1 MKKERDPNPLDKKP
15 IAEIERIIESHKES
29 SRQAQL
35 KMYESLEYLRTTS
48 RYKENKAYT
57 KSTFWT
63 YIEDRYNIRPT
74 TYRESVK
81 AYLKYPDEAVH
92 YGVGLVSKVLRQ
104 CGPLKAKSVFDQLT
118 AQNTMKRPEIEKIIA
133 KNTSPSKIEKTYVD
147 WRAMYE
153 AEKAAHETTRAEL
166 NFAQKKINELTA
178 QVRKMKPIVKRY
190 HEQQQD
196 VKPYIPVGERREA
209 SLPA

>member
-15 IAEIERIIESHKES
+15 IAEIEKIIEVCKEE
-29 SRQAQL
+29 SRYAQL
-35 KMYESLEYLRTTS
+35 KMYEHLKYLQKTS
-48 RYKENKAYT
+48 RYKENKAYS
-57 KSTFWT
+57 KSSFWT

-74 TYRESVK
+74 TYRESIK
-81 AYLKYPDEAVH
+81 AYLQYPDEAVH

-104 CGPLKAKSVFDQLT
+104 CGTLKAKSVFLQILAKD
-118 AQNTMKRPEIEKIIA
+118 TMKRPEIEKIIA
-133 KNTSPSKIEKTYVD
+133 KNTSQSKIEKTYVD

-178 QVRKMKPIVKRY
+178 QVRKMKPIVKLYR
-190 HEQQQD
+190 EQQD
-196 VKPYIPVGERREA
+196 VKPYIPVREGREA

>member
-1 MKKERDPNPLDKKP
+1 MKERDPNPLDKKP

-81 AYLKYPDEAVH
+81 AYLKYPDEAIH

-104 CGPLKAKSVFDQLT
+104 CGTLKAKSVFLQILAKD
-118 AQNTMKRPEIEKIIA
+118 TMKRPDIEKIIA
-133 KNTSPSKIEKTYVD
+133 KNMSSAKIEKNYVD

-153 AEKAAHETTRAEL
+153 AEKAAHGRTREEL
-166 NFAQKKINELTA
+166 NMALKKINELTA
-178 QVRKMKPIVKRY
+178 QVRKMKPIVKKY
-190 HEQQQD
+190 NEKQD
-196 VKPYIPVGERREA
+196 VNPYIPVVGEGREA
-209 SLPA
+209 LLPA